1 MPTITYPLAWLAAIS
16 LPLLAAIYFLRHRFR
31 KQPVS
36 SLLLWQMQKESREGG
51 RRFETPKFPPVFFL
65 ELLILA
71 LLVFAALGPR
81 WQLPHTTR
89 PLIVVL
95 DDSLSMSAGPAGQQ
109 PRDEALKL
117 LNEILAE
124 RNFASYQLIAAGAG
138 PRLLGDTVPHPG
150 QLEDQ
155 FPLWTCTAHAADL
168 DAALAL
174 ARNLAGGEADV
185 LVLTD
190 HAPAETDLPPGRIRW
205 HAVGQPRV
213 NFAFVNAARTPHGE
227 GDRCLF
233 EVANLSASTA
243 TNTLRVTAGQQ
254 VVYEKRLLLETNRTH
269 RVTLPVP
276 ATMGTLRAVLGGDA
290 LAGDNRAALVRPRRR
305 QVRVQMSVTDTN
317 LAQLITETL
326 TATGLRAP
334 TNQPPEL
341 VIHQSDA
348 FPAGREAWGLR
359 FAPMPE
365 KAERFT
371 GPFVMDTG
379 HPLTRGLT
387 LPGIVWGAHST
398 ATNALRTPGQLPII
412 TAGNVPLLTT
422 QTDRRQRE
430 QLTLYFAPG
439 QSTVQDT
446 PQWPA
451 LFWNLLSWRAR
462 AQAGLPEY
470 NLRQGAEVPYRARG
484 KSASLTFPN
493 KTELKLDVP
502 GGEIRLPVG
511 QPGIYTVVSGTQTN
525 RLREQFAVNFLAGA
539 ESNLS
544 AATTGKWG
552 GWGTEEEVRF
562 EYASVLP
569 YLILLALASA
579 LAHLWMIARQRGRT

>member
-1 MPTITYPLAWLAAIS
+1 MPTITYPLAWLAVIS
-16 LPLLAAIYFLRHRFR
+16 LPLLAAIYFLRQRFR

-51 RRFETPKFPPVFFL
+51 RRFETPKFPPIFFI

-124 RNFASYQLIAAGAG
+124 RDFASYQLIAAGAG
-138 PRLLGDTVPHPG
+138 PRLLGDTVPHPN
-150 QLEDQ
+150 QLKDQ
-155 FPLWTCTAHAADL
+155 ISLWTCSANAADL

-174 ARNLAGGEADV
+174 ARNLRKGDADV

-205 HAVGQPRV
+205 EAVGKPRV
-213 NFAFVNAARTPHGE
+213 NFAFVNAARTPHAA

-233 EVANLSASTA
+233 EVANLSASAA

-276 ATMGTLRAVLGGDA
+276 ATMGTLRAELGDDA
-290 LAGDNRAALVRPRRR
+290 LTGDNQAALVRPRRR
-305 QVRVQMSVTDTN
+305 LVRVQMSVTDTN

-326 TATGLRAP
+326 AATGLRAP

-341 VIHQSDA
+341 VIHQSDTL
-348 FPAGREAWGLR
+348 PAGRQAWGLH
-359 FAPMPE
+359 FAPVTE

-371 GPFVMDTG
+371 GPFVMDTT
-379 HPLTRGLT
+379 HPLTHGLT
-387 LPGIVWGAHST
+387 LPGIVWGANAT
-398 ATNALRTPGQLPII
+398 ATNALGHLPII
-412 TAGNVPLLTT
+412 TAGNVPLVTT
-422 QTDRRQRE
+422 RSDRRGRE
-430 QLTLYFAPG
+430 QVTLHFAPT

-451 LFWNLLSWRAR
+451 LFWNLLHWRAR
-462 AQAGLPEY
+462 AKPGLPEN
-470 NLRQGAEVPYRARG
+470 NLRLGAEVPYRPRG
-484 KSASLTFPN
+484 KTTTLTFPD
-493 KTELKLDVP
+493 KTEQQLDTP
-502 GGEIRLPVG
+502 SGEIRLPVK
-511 QPGIYTVVSGTQTN
+511 QPGVYTVFSGAQTN
-525 RLREQFAVNFLAGA
+525 RLRESFAVNFLAGA

-544 AATTGKWG
+544 AAITDKWG
-552 GWGTEEEVRF
+552 AWGTEEEVRY

-569 YLILLALASA
+569 YLILLALAGA